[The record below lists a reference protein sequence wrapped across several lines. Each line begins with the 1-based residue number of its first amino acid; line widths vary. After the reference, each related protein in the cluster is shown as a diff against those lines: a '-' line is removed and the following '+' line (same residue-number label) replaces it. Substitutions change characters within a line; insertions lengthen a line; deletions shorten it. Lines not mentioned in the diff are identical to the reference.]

1 MGEAMATPMNKANQT
16 RTSLA
21 RNRCVSALYMLNIMS
36 ERKKATPFRVASGI
50 KLEAVIGLMLR
61 N

>member
-21 RNRCVSALYMLNIMS
+21 RNRCVSALNMLNIMS
-36 ERKKATPFRVASGI
+36 ERKKATPFRVAS
-50 KLEAVIGLMLR
+50 VI
-61 N
+61 